1 MAGFNY
7 SCRRVLDA
15 REPLPL
21 RYVMF
26 IQACSAFGGL
36 CGYYPVRMQDVHDA
50 LAEAFGFSRDNKPTG
65 EQLVLAVSAMIAA
78 RFRLLHMLRESE
90 RARRR
95 RKAIGNR
102 AKVPRPF
109 SAQQAL
115 DLLRQFAAVRPGSGM
130 NKGTWMKTAKGDIQ
144 N

>member
-7 SCRRVLDA
+7 SCRRALDA

-26 IQACSAFGGL
+26 IQACSAFRGL
-36 CGYYPVRMQDVHDA
+36 CGYPVRMQDVHDA
-50 LAEAFGFSRDNKPTG
+50 LADAVGFSRNNKPTA

-78 RFRLLHMLRESE
+78 RFRLLHLLRESE
-90 RARRR
+90 RARHR
-95 RKAIGNR
+95 RKIVGNR

-109 SAQQAL
+109 TARQAL
-115 DLLRQFAAVRPGSGM
+115 DLLRQFAALGPGR
-130 NKGTWMKTAKGDIQ
+130 
-144 N
+144 

>member
-26 IQACSAFGGL
+26 IQTCSAFCGL
-36 CGYYPVRMQDVHDA
+36 CGYPVRMQNVHDA
-50 LAEAFGFSRDNKPTG
+50 LAEAFGFSRENKPTA
-65 EQLVLAVSAMIAA
+65 EQLVLAVSAMISA

-90 RARRR
+90 RARHR
-95 RKAIGNR
+95 RKALGNR

-109 SAQQAL
+109 TAQQAL
-115 DLLRQFAAVRPGSGM
+115 DLLRQSAAVRPGR
-130 NKGTWMKTAKGDIQ
+130 
-144 N
+144 